1 MIKLEASE
9 LADLGAGESAL
20 AQAAAVDAKVKAGGD
35 LGALEGLPVVI
46 KVNIDVAGTL
56 STASTPGLAEWR
68 PATSAPC
75 VEKLLAAG
83 AIPIAKTNMPEMA
96 VGFTGQSPVHGTC
109 LNPRNTAYNCGGS
122 SSGTAAAVAAGVA
135 ACGLGSDTG
144 GSLRGPA
151 ALCGVVGFRP
161 SRWPGTGVV
170 PISALRDTPG
180 PMGATV
186 ADVALLDAVVNGEAP
201 VAAPDGLAGVA
212 FGAYLDGHA
221 NCPLKTVADVQAEM
235 ASDFIRATYDPVEGD
250 DLPAKFAARD
260 EGVAKLDGAYRAFF
274 EARGIRALIL
284 PTFVGPRPPV
294 ALSLR
299 LVVPL
304 VFAGDA
310 ALGAALFAGP
320 DESWELLRE
329 PLWALSWVIT
339 WFAHDVE
346 DGGALLDLWDR
357 LLAGSALEP
366 CYPLYVAAALVLER
380 RGELLDAA
388 AAADH
393 AAPLHA
399 ALARLSRTPAD
410 WRAVAGASALLKAT
424 PPPDAI
430 KRVPRG
436 ELRAALAPLE
446 HHHRRHRRR
455 RRGGGR
461 DGAVVAREPARRNGA
476 RARSLAA
483 GVLLAGAA
491 ATALLG
497 DGGAE
502 SFSLWAR
509 ELVLRLGS

>member
-1 MIKLEASE
+1 MDAIDAALRARDVHA
-9 LADLGAGESAL
+9 LHAL
-20 AQAAAVDAKVKAGGD
+20 AFTSGFGSKRLDCWAVLLGVD
-35 LGALEGLPVVI
+35 LNALAPL
-46 KVNIDVAGTL
+46 DVASAASDSVHRDK
-56 STASTPGLAEWR
+56 STVDKDVARSLWRFADGRTRKRRRACLRRVLNATFDDDVCYYQGFHDVAEVVLGVCGFER
-68 PATSAPC
+68 PH
-75 VEKLLAAG
+75 V
-83 AIPIAKTNMPEMA
+83 
-96 VGFTGQSPVHGTC
+96 
-109 LNPRNTAYNCGGS
+109 
-122 SSGTAAAVAAGVA
+122 AVAL
-135 ACGLGSDTG
+135 C
-144 GSLRGPA
+144 R
-151 ALCGVVGFRP
+151 ALARTRF
-161 SRWPGTGVV
+161 
-170 PISALRDTPG
+170 AD
-180 PMGATV
+180 ATR
-186 ADVALLDAVVNGEAP
+186 
-201 VAAPDGLAGVA
+201 
-212 FGAYLDGHA
+212 
-221 NCPLKTVADVQAEM
+221 
-235 ASDFIRATYDPVEGD
+235 AS
-250 DLPAKFAARD
+250 
-260 EGVAKLDGAYRAFF
+260 F
-274 EARGIRALIL
+274 EA
-284 PTFVGPRPPV
+284 V

-410 WRAVAGASALLKAT
+410 WRAVAGRASALLKAT

-446 HHHRRHRRR
+446 VAVRAGDDRARFFSFRRRPAAAAAALLRTTGGRLPPPPPPHHPQHHHRRHRRR

-461 DGAVVAREPARRNGA
+461 DGAVVARPPPRRNGA